1 MTRLKNPKK
10 SIDSVSVARSTDFAK
25 SIAEDCVRH
34 ALEYLSDS
42 NKEKRINACECKTC
56 FYLRSGRI
64 GGASMTSQECAI
76 CSNEVWYGSTNTD
89 PLCEDCSAKH
99 ELCKR
104 CTGDV
109 HMRPRRIWK
118 G

>member
-1 MTRLKNPKK
+1 MQNTKKN
-10 SIDSVSVARSTDFAK
+10 IDSVSVTRATDFAK

-34 ALEYLSDS
+34 ALEYSNDS
-42 NKEKRINACECKTC
+42 RKETRINACECKTC

-64 GGASMTSQECAI
+64 GGACMTSQDCSI
-76 CSNEVWYGSTNTD
+76 CGMSVMYGSTNTD
-89 PLCEDCSAKH
+89 PLCMDCAAKN

-118 G
+118 P